1 MPINPIDSTGTPH
14 TFANPMQ
21 RNRRLWRYLQWGPT
35 TVAKSAGTR
44 FDSSDRGSFG
54 FVDSGVGMVPRNRR
68 VTRGLKI
75 LVCLVTL
82 VLSLPSIAPGY
93 AQSEIEYSIPTG
105 LTADLPAMTLSIDE
119 IPVDGL
125 GQEYGML
132 QGVDRMAEVLAPK
145 MDESFENVREQ
156 LTDIGWL
163 GRYYSPY
170 AIPMESA
177 EGQWAVVVASIAT
190 QYEDVNGARQGF
202 SLPVVEAG
210 ESEEVD
216 APKIGDESKFVQT
229 TRERDSDGRSYVVLN
244 YTVRIGAIIGTLAI
258 FYYDDGGIEPAT
270 VAEMTEAAEAMAHR
284 IETSL
289 DDPSLPMYSR
299 ILRADSDPGLAW
311 WRQHDYFLMKDGEYI
326 RRYDVSDSGN
336 EAQIVFNERTGVV
349 DKWVYVA
356 WFREYDDADV
366 ATLDA
371 VYMASI
377 ATFET
382 NSEAEAFAR
391 TEIDDYIDIPGTFD
405 EMVELKSIP
414 GNEGDLLGFAY
425 QDTTSL
431 GNKVHGFRLYLQ
443 VGKSVV
449 TLSLESNEDVD
460 LDDVVTLLRAQ
471 EACVGQPAFCEPLP
485 IADLVK

>member
-1 MPINPIDSTGTPH
+1 
-14 TFANPMQ
+14 
-21 RNRRLWRYLQWGPT
+21 
-35 TVAKSAGTR
+35 
-44 FDSSDRGSFG
+44 
-54 FVDSGVGMVPRNRR
+54 MVPRYRR
-68 VTRGLKI
+68 GTRGLKI
-75 LVCLVTL
+75 LVCLVA
-82 VLSLPSIAPGY
+82 VALSFASIAPGY

-125 GQEYGML
+125 DQEYGML

-145 MDESFENVREQ
+145 MDESFEDIREQ

-190 QYEDVNGARQGF
+190 QYEDVSGARQGF

-210 ESEEVD
+210 KSEEIN
-216 APKIGDESKFVQT
+216 APKFGDESKFVQT
-229 TRERDSDGRSYVVLN
+229 ILERDSDGRSYVVLN

-258 FYYDDGGIEPAT
+258 FYYDDGGFEPASID
-270 VAEMTEAAEAMAHR
+270 EMTQAAEIMTER
-284 IETSL
+284 IETTL
-289 DDPSLPMYSR
+289 DDSSLPLYPQ
-299 ILRADSDPGLAW
+299 ILRADADSSLAW
-311 WRQHDYFLMKDGEYI
+311 WRQHDYFLMKDGQFV
-326 RRYDVSDSGN
+326 RRYDVSDSEN
-336 EAQIVFNERTGVV
+336 EAQIVFNERAGVV

-356 WFREYDDADV
+356 WFREYNSDDV

-382 NSEAEAFAR
+382 NAEAEAFAQ
-391 TEIDDYIDIPGTFD
+391 TDIDDYIDIPGTFD
-405 EMVELKSIP
+405 ELVELKSIP

-425 QDTTSL
+425 KDTTSL
-431 GNKVHGFRLYLQ
+431 GNEVNGIRLYVQ

-449 TLSLESNEDVD
+449 TLSLESNVDVD
-460 LDDVVTLLRAQ
+460 LDDVVTLIRAQ
-471 EACVGQPAFCEPLP
+471 QACIGEPGFCEPLP
-485 IADLVK
+485 VAGLVK